1 MEGERMDL
9 NVCPVSIVVRAI
21 LIFSLWSHQRVKRF
35 AVDGYMKTVLA

>member
-9 NVCPVSIVVRAI
+9 NVCPVCIVVLAS